1 MDKNDLLKLI
11 NDDDLG
17 LLDIDKK
24 SAPITPDDR
33 LLESFIEVND
43 FYKLHKL
50 EPKSGGDIY
59 EHKLASR
66 LKHIRENKEQRD
78 ILIEHD
84 IHGLLEIENKE
95 IETMGDIFED
105 DEVISNSENKK

>member
-78 ILIEHD
+78 MNIFSNAYWRRHSPEDRVIR
-84 IHGLLEIENKE
+84 EIPENKN
-95 IETMGDIFED
+95 T
-105 DEVISNSENKK
+105 NK